1 MKIRTIEHLSDYLAA
16 ELSWRQKELA
26 ILRSIIRSAKS
37 SPGKSVAMI
46 RSGVTVLYA
55 HWEGYIKAGATSYLE
70 FVSNRRLK
78 YRNLRVSFRAIAAR
92 SQLSVAAESSGTAKM
107 INVAE
112 FLLTQQDKTSHI
124 PFKKV
129 VPTRSN
135 LSSEVL
141 KDILAL
147 LSLDYSP
154 YATKEKLIDR
164 TLLYFRNNIAHGK
177 GLYPSYDQIEELFSV
192 VISLMDFFKNQIE
205 NAAVTHSYRLDSTA

>member
-1 MKIRTIEHLSDYLAA
+1 
-16 ELSWRQKELA
+16 
-26 ILRSIIRSAKS
+26 
-37 SPGKSVAMI
+37 
-46 RSGVTVLYA
+46 
-55 HWEGYIKAGATSYLE
+55 
-70 FVSNRRLK
+70 
-78 YRNLRVSFRAIAAR
+78 
-92 SQLSVAAESSGTAKM
+92 M